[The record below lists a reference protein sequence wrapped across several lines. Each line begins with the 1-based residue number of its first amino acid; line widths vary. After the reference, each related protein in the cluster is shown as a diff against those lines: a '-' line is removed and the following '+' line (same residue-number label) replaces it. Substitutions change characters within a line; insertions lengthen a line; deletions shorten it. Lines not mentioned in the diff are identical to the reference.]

1 MATDEQI
8 LAKTTELLANLQEKC
23 WKGYEKKGMKT
34 MFGKRYPNCVKKKAK
49 KRKNEEIDIYEEKVL
64 REVTED
70 EMNAIEDVL
79 YDLEPSKLPL
89 NSLFS
94 DKMRIIIPFP
104 TMDNQSE
111 LGQFVEEL
119 QNNLELNIDWNT
131 GMVSAERQ
139 WTLNSVE
146 NDDNFA
152 ASLLDRGPE
161 QKVANKKI
169 QMKLGKYFVKLDKA
183 IKDYHEMRTMIVKKI
198 HGHKEHGNMYNA
210 MTRLTVG
217 EIQDTLGEDI
227 KHWHRI
233 LNTLELLMG
242 TSSMGRI
249 SKYFPSY
256 EERTEKNMG
265 SRIPIL
271 AKYWQENAGYIK
283 QNIDD
288 LTNDKYSIIITRH
301 PVDVLRMSDFDKITS
316 CHSPSSRTN
325 AYQSYY
331 KCAVAEAQ
339 GHGAVA
345 YVVETEDIVKW
356 SGRSDMSMEEIEE
369 EMQDGEIFYDD
380 KRQYA
385 GTIEP
390 ISRTR
395 IRHMRYYDTD
405 SPARYDDGIDIGVP
419 ENRIYGAGIPG
430 FKDTIVDWSRQ
441 SQEEVIENIPREDGK
456 INLNRFMIFG
466 GSYEDTSGT
475 SGRQELVL
483 QLVGPNQDT
492 VGSVKQN
499 TDTEDT
505 LDADLIG
512 DIVQQYE
519 NYCSGRTDYW
529 NNHMAA
535 CEVEYGVNDDGD
547 GGVYIAVGAKIQ
559 IEWDASDWNS
569 LPNAVNRAV
578 MYSPD
583 TINDIYGD
591 LLKSDGV
598 YLQRRRNRRGEDLIV
613 WHCDIEPEH
622 PDLGGSTYLALDEEY
637 EEFCAAVDLVIDEKR
652 DAFKEILT
660 NYFARE
666 GFMQGGEYIN
676 FAVDVENGEIS
687 SYEWDVETDGDYED
701 SYETYASYSFDYEL
715 ENFKSFNEDVLKD
728 ILNSRDYKIQLRRNL
743 LQQPQQV
750 VNTDY
755 FLSMKAFANKY
766 VEGELRVTVTF
777 SVNRD
782 EPDEMV
788 TLFKELIDG
797 DMDDED
803 NLTVVFNKTLAQIA
817 TTMNS
822 GQWPEQESPA
832 TARLNENLV
841 KTWKQ
846 FLYS

>member
-1 MATDEQI
+1 MLTDEQI
-8 LAKTTELLANLQEKC
+8 LAKTSAILENLDLK
-23 WKGYEKKGMKT
+23 W
-34 MFGKRYPNCVKKKAK
+34 P
-49 KRKNEEIDIYEEKVL
+49 KNEEINEKVL

-70 EMNAIEDVL
+70 EMRVLEDVL
-79 YDLEPSKLPL
+79 DDLDPNNLPL
-89 NSLFS
+89 NSLFN

-104 TMDNQSE
+104 TMDTESE

-146 NDDNFA
+146 NDANFA

-466 GSYEDTSGT
+466 GSYEDTSGA

-483 QLVGPNQDT
+483 QLVGPNQDS
-492 VGSVKQN
+492 VGYVKQN

-519 NYCSGRTDYW
+519 NY
-529 NNHMAA
+529 
-535 CEVEYGVNDDGD
+535 
-547 GGVYIAVGAKIQ
+547 
-559 IEWDASDWNS
+559 
-569 LPNAVNRAV
+569 
-578 MYSPD
+578 
-583 TINDIYGD
+583 
-591 LLKSDGV
+591 KS
-598 YLQRRRNRRGEDLIV
+598 I
-613 WHCDIEPEH
+613 
-622 PDLGGSTYLALDEEY
+622 
-637 EEFCAAVDLVIDEKR
+637 
-652 DAFKEILT
+652 
-660 NYFARE
+660 
-666 GFMQGGEYIN
+666 
-676 FAVDVENGEIS
+676 
-687 SYEWDVETDGDYED
+687 
-701 SYETYASYSFDYEL
+701 
-715 ENFKSFNEDVLKD
+715 
-728 ILNSRDYKIQLRRNL
+728 
-743 LQQPQQV
+743 
-750 VNTDY
+750 
-755 FLSMKAFANKY
+755 
-766 VEGELRVTVTF
+766 
-777 SVNRD
+777 
-782 EPDEMV
+782 
-788 TLFKELIDG
+788 
-797 DMDDED
+797 
-803 NLTVVFNKTLAQIA
+803 
-817 TTMNS
+817 
-822 GQWPEQESPA
+822 
-832 TARLNENLV
+832 
-841 KTWKQ
+841 
-846 FLYS
+846 

>member
-1 MATDEQI
+1 MLTDEQI
-8 LAKTTELLANLQEKC
+8 LVKTSAILENLDLK
-23 WKGYEKKGMKT
+23 WS
-34 MFGKRYPNCVKKKAK
+34 
-49 KRKNEEIDIYEEKVL
+49 KNEEINEKVL

-70 EMNAIEDVL
+70 EMRVLEDVL
-79 YDLEPSKLPL
+79 DDLDPNNLPL

-119 QNNLELNIDWNT
+119 QNNLELNVDWNT

-139 WTLNSVE
+139 WILNSVE
-146 NDDNFA
+146 NSENFA
-152 ASLLDRGPE
+152 ASLLDYGPE

-242 TSSMGRI
+242 TSNMGRV

-256 EERTEKNMG
+256 KEQTEKNMG

-385 GTIEP
+385 GSIEP
-390 ISRTR
+390 ISRSR

-405 SPARYDDGIDIGVP
+405 SPSRYDDGIDIGVP
-419 ENRIYGAGIPG
+419 ENRIYGASIPG

-441 SQEEVIENIPREDGK
+441 SQEEVIENIPKEDGK

-466 GSYEDTSGT
+466 GSYEDTAGT
-475 SGRQELVL
+475 KGRQELIL
-483 QLVGPNQDT
+483 QLVGPNQDS

-535 CEVEYGVNDDGD
+535 CEVEYDVEDDGD

-578 MYSPD
+578 MYSAD
-583 TINDIYGD
+583 VINDIYGD
-591 LLKSDGV
+591 LLKSDGAF
-598 YLQRRRNRRGEDLIV
+598 LQRKRNRRGEDLIV

-622 PDLGGSTYLALDEEY
+622 PELGGRFLALDEEY
-637 EEFCAAVDLVIDEKR
+637 EEFCAAVDLIIDEKR

-701 SYETYASYSFDYEL
+701 SYETYASYSFDYNVE
-715 ENFKSFNEDVLKD
+715 EVKMNEDVLKQ

-743 LQQPQQV
+743 LQEPQQTV
-750 VNTDY
+750 DTDY
-755 FLSMKAFANKY
+755 FLSMKAFANIY
-766 VEGELRVTVTF
+766 VSGEVRVTVTF

-788 TLFKELIDG
+788 TLFKELVEG
-797 DMDDED
+797 DMDDEES
-803 NLTVVFNKTLAQIA
+803 LTVVFNKTFAQIA
-817 TTMNS
+817 STINS
-822 GQWPEQESPA
+822 GQFPEQESPA
-832 TARLNENLV
+832 TAGLNETLV
-841 KTWKQ
+841 KVWKD
-846 FLYS
+846 YIRV

>member
-1 MATDEQI
+1 MTTDEEI
-8 LAKTTELLANLQEKC
+8 LLKTTKLLANLQEKC
-23 WKGYEKKGMKT
+23 WPGYEKKGMKK
-34 MFGKRYPNCVKKKAK
+34 MFGKMYPNCVKKSKKKKRK
-49 KRKNEEIDIYEEKVL
+49 KRKNEEVELYEEKVL
-64 REVTED
+64 REITED
-70 EMNAIEDVL
+70 EMRVLEDVL
-79 YDLEPSKLPL
+79 DDLDPVNLPL
-89 NSLFS
+89 NNLFNGN
-94 DKMRIIIPFP
+94 MRTIIPFP
-104 TMDNQSE
+104 TMDTESE
-111 LGQFVEEL
+111 LGQFAKFFRDQDYEVEW
-119 QNNLELNIDWNT
+119 DK
-131 GMVSAERQ
+131 GMVYAEREIKKD
-139 WTLNSVE
+139 VI
-146 NDDNFA
+146 DFIVG
-152 ASLLDRGPE
+152 RGAE
-161 QKVANKKI
+161 AEEKKIKKI
-169 QMKLGKYFVKLDKA
+169 QMKIGKLFPKIAQTAFKLDQLFQIIKKA
-183 IKDYHEMRTMIVKKI
+183 GEGKAWWNNARSP
-198 HGHKEHGNMYNA
+198 GNVTGNVASKVLSDEQQKSWRRLLDQMYLYIPAPGIFPPKWDETVNY
-210 MTRLTVG
+210 LT
-217 EIQDTLGEDI
+217 
-227 KHWHRI
+227 K
-233 LNTLELLMG
+233 M
-242 TSSMGRI
+242 S
-249 SKYFPSY
+249 
-256 EERTEKNMG
+256 
-265 SRIPIL
+265 
-271 AKYWQENAGYIK
+271 AYWQKNAGYIK
-283 QNIDD
+283 NEINNLD
-288 LTNDKYSIIITRH
+288 NDKYSIIITRH
-301 PVDVLRMSDFDKITS
+301 PIDVLRMSDFDNITS
-316 CHSPSSRTN
+316 CHSPASRTN

-345 YVVETEDIVKW
+345 YVVETEDLLSATNTGNID
-356 SGRSDMSMEEIEE
+356 SAEQEIQE
-369 EMQDGEIFYDD
+369 GEIFYDD
-380 KRQYA
+380 QRQFV
-385 GTIEP
+385 GDIEP

-395 IRHMRYYDTD
+395 IRHVRYYDTD
-405 SPARYDDGIDIGVP
+405 APKRYDDGQDVGMP
-419 ENRIYGAGIPG
+419 ENRVYGAGIPG
-430 FKDTIVDWSRQ
+430 IVDTVTDWARQ
-441 SQEEVIENIPREDGK
+441 NQKEVIENMPKNDNNIID
-456 INLNRFMIFG
+456 LNRFMIFG
-466 GSYEDTSGT
+466 GSYEDTANAAGREKLMRQLLGPEALVSG
-475 SGRQELVL
+475 
-483 QLVGPNQDT
+483 NM
-492 VGSVKQN
+492 KQN

-569 LPNAVNRAV
+569 LPNAANRAV

-583 TINDIYGD
+583 VINDIYGD
-591 LLKSDGV
+591 LLKSDGA

-637 EEFCAAVDLVIDEKR
+637 EEFCAAVDVIVDDKR

-788 TLFKELIDG
+788 TLFRELIDG
-797 DMDDED
+797 DMDDEE

-817 TTMNS
+817 TTINS
-822 GQWPEQESPA
+822 GQWPEQDSPA
-832 TARLNENLV
+832 TQGLNEHLV
-841 KTWKQ
+841 KTWKR
-846 FLYS
+846 FLSN